1 MGEETGIKRYFYSNE
16 DYIIKSFKSGMK
28 RGKIGEFIKNKYN
41 IDVTDRTCRSHVYD
55 ILKKAGLIDKVVET
69 IEEIGLIDFE
79 STTDTKDYDNSK
91 SINFDFPK
99 PEDKKK
105 PEKANIE
112 DRLIEECEKYGL
124 DPSAV
129 SSYKF
134 VNHNGQD
141 KLNIAFH
148 PDYKKDNRT
157 SDDWL
162 DNFKDMIE
170 DRIDPKIPTE
180 VKEGENILIMNI
192 ADLHVGMDPNFEGSS
207 IWEAT
212 WTKQDIID
220 VAYEIVAFIKK
231 KFATKAYQST
241 VLNLLGDLVDGFNA
255 ETTRGGHKL
264 PQNMSNIEQSDIV
277 VLFLYT
283 IVQELHKEKIPV
295 FVYGTSN
302 SNHGGDFEHF
312 ALQKFQLMAQY
323 EFNTPVV
330 ISEKLAL
337 GYNLPG
343 TRKPIMIMHGKDKQF
358 ATRPF
363 PAKIDDKDDYKI
375 EAIIDA
381 VCDRRSHLK
390 PIVFKGDSHQH
401 VIQSKKNYEWVAC
414 MTNAPSSDWVKN
426 NFFNTSKGGITYS
439 IYSIL
444 TDTVE
449 TGLLPFDE

>member
-1 MGEETGIKRYFYSNE
+1 
-16 DYIIKSFKSGMK
+16 
-28 RGKIGEFIKNKYN
+28 
-41 IDVTDRTCRSHVYD
+41 
-55 ILKKAGLIDKVVET
+55 
-69 IEEIGLIDFE
+69 
-79 STTDTKDYDNSK
+79 
-91 SINFDFPK
+91 
-99 PEDKKK
+99 
-105 PEKANIE
+105 
-112 DRLIEECEKYGL
+112 
-124 DPSAV
+124 
-129 SSYKF
+129 
-134 VNHNGQD
+134 
-141 KLNIAFH
+141 
-148 PDYKKDNRT
+148 
-157 SDDWL
+157 
-162 DNFKDMIE
+162 
-170 DRIDPKIPTE
+170 
-180 VKEGENILIMNI
+180 
-192 ADLHVGMDPNFEGSS
+192 
-207 IWEAT
+207 
-212 WTKQDIID
+212 
-220 VAYEIVAFIKK
+220 
-231 KFATKAYQST
+231 
-241 VLNLLGDLVDGFNA
+241 
-255 ETTRGGHKL
+255 
-264 PQNMSNIEQSDIV
+264 
-277 VLFLYT
+277 
-283 IVQELHKEKIPV
+283 
-295 FVYGTSN
+295 
-302 SNHGGDFEHF
+302 
-312 ALQKFQLMAQY
+312 MAQY